1 MAIAILTKKV
11 LDTNVIGA
19 LHIYIIPMQII
30 MYVFIAYQKIN
41 HFILGMYVKQQIIKT
56 NFLCGFTKNL

>member
-1 MAIAILTKKV
+1 MKKV
-11 LDTNVIGA
+11 FVTNVISV
-19 LHIYIIPMQII
+19 LHIYIIPMQIN

-41 HFILGMYVKQQIIKT
+41 HFMNILGRYVKQQIIKT